1 MGMVL
6 CKTLDQYLSSY
17 QTGAKS
23 MTGFGNNEVL
33 NTFNAKLTFVDANA
47 GGSTIALPEC
57 QAS

>member
-1 MGMVL
+1 
-6 CKTLDQYLSSY
+6 
-17 QTGAKS
+17 
-23 MTGFGNNEVL
+23 MTGFGNNELL